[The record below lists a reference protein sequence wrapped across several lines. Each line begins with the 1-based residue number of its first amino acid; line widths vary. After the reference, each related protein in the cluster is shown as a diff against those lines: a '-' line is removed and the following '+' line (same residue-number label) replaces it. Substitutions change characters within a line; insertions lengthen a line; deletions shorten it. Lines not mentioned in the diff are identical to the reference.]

1 MTPTTFI
8 CRRRWLSLAAVL
20 VASAAQPVLA
30 ASKLEDMAL
39 AMIEKY
45 RLGHSLPQVVLQLAA
60 KTTDYQSMVDRMG
73 APKAQKLLTEQITA
87 IAPSYQKQWN
97 SHLAYAYAQVFTQ
110 PKLES
115 LLAQGPQSPYAG
127 EVQSRQADINKIMQQ
142 RSSAMLHEMLGK
154 VLAAAAGGNAAAD
167 KGKAKK

>member
-1 MTPTTFI
+1 MTHSATLR
-8 CRRRWLSLAAVL
+8 RRRWLALAGTLAAG
-20 VASAAQPVLA
+20 AALPALA

-39 AMIEKY
+39 ALIEKY

-60 KTTDYQSMVDRMG
+60 KTTDYQSLVDRMG
-73 APKAQKLLTEQITA
+73 AQKAQQQLAAQIAA
-87 IAPSYQKQWN
+87 ITPAYQKQWN
-97 SHLAYAYAQVFTQ
+97 GHLAYAYAQVFTQ

-127 EVQSRQADINKIMQQ
+127 EMQSRQGDINKIMQQ

-154 VLAAAAGGNAAAD
+154 VLAAAAAGGSAPA
-167 KGKAKK
+167 KAKK

>member
-1 MTPTTFI
+1 MPHRTFI
-8 CRRRWLSLAAVL
+8 RRRQWLSFAAALAAG
-20 VASAAQPVLA
+20 AAQPVLA

-45 RLGHSLPQVVLQLAA
+45 RLGHSLPQVVAQLAA
-60 KTTDYQSMVDRMG
+60 RSADYQGLAGRVG
-73 APKAQKLLTEQITA
+73 AAKAQQLVTEQAGA

-97 SHLAYAYAQVFTQ
+97 QNLAYAYAQVFSQ

-115 LLAQGPQSPYAG
+115 LLALGPQSPYAS
-127 EVQSRQADINKIMQQ
+127 EMQSRQGDINKLMQQ

-154 VLAAAAGGNAAAD
+154 VFGAAALNGSTP
-167 KGKAKK
+167 KPRK